1 MVAAIDR
8 LPPHNLEAEQSAL
21 GSILLDRDAIIR
33 VETILRPEDFY
44 QPAHGMI
51 YQAMRDLYNRREPT
65 DILTLSDELG
75 RRNQLEPVGGLA
87 YLSSLIESVP
97 TAVHVEYYSR
107 IVERTATQRR
117 LIQAGAD
124 VVSVGYREDLEIED
138 ALDQAERSIFGVSQR
153 RLTKEFLKID
163 EVLEG
168 FFDRLGERREQRDA
182 LVGVPTGFNDLDK
195 LTGGLQRSDLI
206 ILAARPGFGKSAL
219 ALGFAY
225 AAAVQHDR
233 TVGIFSLEMP
243 AEQLVQ
249 RLVAA
254 ETGVDSHRLRLG
266 SIEDNEWERVV
277 RAFGRL
283 SNSPIYVDDSGSLSI
298 SDVRTK
304 ARRLQAEHG
313 LDLLIVDYLQL
324 MQGRRSENRV
334 QEIAE
339 ISRGLKSL
347 ARELDVPVV
356 ALSQLSRAI
365 ESRTG
370 HRPQLSDL
378 RESGSI
384 EQDAD
389 IVMFIHREDK
399 FDHESEKKNLAEV
412 IVAKH
417 RNGPIGSIP
426 LRFFENNARFADLQ
440 AFNDSTF

>member
-75 RRNQLEPVGGLA
+75 RRSQLDSVGGLA

-107 IVERTATQRR
+107 IVERTSAQRR
-117 LIQAGAD
+117 LIQAGAE
-124 VVSVGYREDLEIED
+124 VVSIGYREDLEIED
-138 ALDQAERSIFGVSQR
+138 ALDQAERSIFGVAQR
-153 RLTKEFLKID
+153 RLTKEFTKID

-182 LVGVPTGFNDLDK
+182 LVGVPTGFSDLDK

-206 ILAARPGFGKSAL
+206 IVAARPGFGKSAL

-233 TVGIFSLEMP
+233 IVGIFSLEMP
-243 AEQLVQ
+243 ADQLVQ

-254 ETGVDSHRLRLG
+254 ETGVDSHRLRMG
-266 SIEDNEWERVV
+266 HIEDNEWERVV

-283 SNSPIYVDDSGSLSI
+283 SNSPMYVDDSGMLSI

-324 MQGRRSENRV
+324 MQGRRTENRV

-440 AFNDSTF
+440 TFNDGAF

>member
-75 RRNQLEPVGGLA
+75 RRNQLDSVGGLS

-107 IVERTATQRR
+107 IVERTSTQRR
-117 LIQAGAD
+117 LIQAGAE

-138 ALDQAERSIFGVSQR
+138 ALDQAERSIFGVAQR
-153 RLTKEFLKID
+153 RLTKEFAKID

-182 LVGVPTGFNDLDK
+182 LVGVPTGFSDLDK

-225 AAAVQHDR
+225 TAAVQHDR
-233 TVGIFSLEMP
+233 IVGIFSLEMP

-254 ETGVDSHRLRLG
+254 ETGVDSHRLRMG
-266 SIEDNEWERVV
+266 HIEDNEWERVV

-324 MQGRRSENRV
+324 MQGKRSENRV
-334 QEIAE
+334 QEIAD

-440 AFNDSTF
+440 AFNDGAF

>member
-75 RRNQLEPVGGLA
+75 RRNQLESVGGLA

-107 IVERTATQRR
+107 IVERTSTQRR
-117 LIQAGAD
+117 LIQAGAE

-138 ALDQAERSIFGVSQR
+138 ALDQAERSIFGVAQR
-153 RLTKEFLKID
+153 RMTKEFQKID

-182 LVGVPTGFNDLDK
+182 LVGVPTGFSDLDK

-225 AAAVQHDR
+225 TAAVQHDR
-233 TVGIFSLEMP
+233 IVGIFSLEMP

-254 ETGVDSHRLRLG
+254 ETGVDSHRLRMG
-266 SIEDNEWERVV
+266 NIEDNEWERVV

-283 SNSPIYVDDSGSLSI
+283 SNSPMYVDDSGTLSI

-324 MQGRRSENRV
+324 MQGKRSENRV

-440 AFNDSTF
+440 TFNDGAF

>member
-75 RRNQLEPVGGLA
+75 RRNQLESVGGLA

-107 IVERTATQRR
+107 IVERTSTQRR
-117 LIQAGAD
+117 LIQAGAE

-138 ALDQAERSIFGVSQR
+138 ALDQAERSIFGVAQR
-153 RLTKEFLKID
+153 RLTKEFQKID

-182 LVGVPTGFNDLDK
+182 LVGVPTGFSDLDK

-225 AAAVQHDR
+225 TAAVQHDR
-233 TVGIFSLEMP
+233 VVGVFSLEMP

-254 ETGVDSHRLRLG
+254 ETGVDSHRLRMG
-266 SIEDNEWERVV
+266 HIEDNEWERVV

-283 SNSPIYVDDSGSLSI
+283 SNSPMYVDDSGTLSI
-298 SDVRTK
+298 ADVRTK

-324 MQGRRSENRV
+324 MQGKRSENRV
-334 QEIAE
+334 QEIAD

-440 AFNDSTF
+440 TFNDGAF